1 MLLGTAER
9 ALRAVIKRGG
19 GGLGKRML
27 VLGLDL
33 FAVLACLAA
42 EGVGME
48 SAEIYAPDALETDRA
63 AAEACGCVFTGEFAA
78 GGYDI
83 VLVSDAARENVE
95 WAWRASCPQGR
106 LVFAVPPELADLPA
120 GQLLHHEMTV
130 TGVGNAS
137 WDYERALRLVVQN
150 AKRLSAVRT
159 RWIDA
164 ADFSA
169 AVEAAEEKMTAAAA
183 RWDL

>member
-1 MLLGTAER
+1 
-9 ALRAVIKRGG
+9 
-19 GGLGKRML
+19 
-27 VLGLDL
+27 
-33 FAVLACLAA
+33 
-42 EGVGME
+42 
-48 SAEIYAPDALETDRA
+48 
-63 AAEACGCVFTGEFAA
+63 
-78 GGYDI
+78 
-83 VLVSDAARENVE
+83 
-95 WAWRASCPQGR
+95 
-106 LVFAVPPELADLPA
+106 
-120 GQLLHHEMTV
+120 MTV